1 MGKLL
6 KPLSVF
12 LTVLLLSA
20 AVFGCGTQKDNNSGA
35 TPEPEKKVE
44 EGLTLPLKKPVSI
57 KAWMIL
63 TAKVRAIAPSFGETE
78 IAKELEKRTGVKVE
92 YIHPLEGQEK
102 EQFNLM
108 IAARD
113 LPDIFIGGLGYYG
126 IQKAFNEG
134 IVVELNELQTK
145 YGPNLTKLYKQ
156 YPEILPNTATEDG
169 KIYATPVIKADVKM
183 TEGPMLRKDWL
194 NELGM
199 KVPTTIDE
207 WYTVLK
213 AFKEKKNAKAPLTG
227 TPAQLNNN
235 SLVGAFGIINTDFV
249 EKGKYV
255 YGAADLR
262 FKDYLATMAKW
273 YKEGLIDQEF
283 ATLNAKLIDAKMTNG
298 QAGAMIGLSGGN
310 MQTYLN
316 TLYGKGTPY
325 DMVGAPYPA
334 LKAGEPAKFLN
345 TIQNINPVGFI
356 TSASKYPK
364 ECMAWLDYGY
374 GKEGMMLNN
383 YGIEGASYEMKEGK
397 PTRLNEKNVRADGV
411 NMMPNFVRAGVDNGP
426 FMNIFENIPMHKQ
439 QTEASAAWGKYTK
452 EANAANTTYRGLFTD
467 EEAAKL
473 KSIESELNTYKSEFR
488 MKVIMGQESLDKFD
502 SYVAQMKKLGLDE
515 FIQIKQKGY
524 DKFAK
529 AFPEALKPSNSNWE
543 DFYK

>member
-1 MGKLL
+1 MRKLL
-6 KPLSVF
+6 KPLSIS

-20 AVFGCGTQKDNNSGA
+20 AVSGCGAQKGNKSET
-35 TPEPEKKVE
+35 TPEPDKKVE
-44 EGLTLPLKKPVSI
+44 EGLTLPLKEPVNI

-63 TAKVRAIAPSFGETE
+63 TKKVRAIATDFGETE

-108 IAARD
+108 IASRD

-126 IQKAFNEG
+126 VQKAFSEG
-134 IVVELNELQTK
+134 IVIELNELQEK

-169 KIYATPVIKADVKM
+169 KIYGVPTIQKVKM
-183 TEGPMLRKDWL
+183 SEGPMLRKDWL
-194 NELGM
+194 DELGL

-227 TPAQLNNN
+227 TMLQLSNN
-235 SLVGAFGIINTDFV
+235 SLVGAFGVIDGDFI

-255 YGAADLR
+255 LGYADPR
-262 FKDYLATMAKW
+262 YKDYLATMAKW

-316 TLYGKGTPY
+316 TMYGKGTSY
-325 DMVGAPYPA
+325 DLVGAPYPA
-334 LKAGEPAKFLN
+334 LKAGELAKFLN
-345 TIQNINPVGFI
+345 TVEAIKPIGYI

-383 YGIEGASYEMKEGK
+383 YGIEGVSYEMKDGK
-397 PTRLNEKNVRADGV
+397 PSRLNEKNVRADGV
-411 NMMPNFVRAGVDNGP
+411 NMMPNFVRAGVDSGP
-426 FMNIFENIPMHKQ
+426 FMNIFEDIPMYKQ
-439 QTEASAAWGKYTK
+439 QTEARNAWEKYAK
-452 EANAANTTYRGLFTD
+452 EANEAATRYRGLFTD
-467 EEAAKL
+467 EESARIKAL
-473 KSIESELNTYKSEFR
+473 EAELNTYRSEYKI
-488 MKVIMGQESLDKFD
+488 KVIMGQESLDKFD
-502 SYVAQMKKLGLDE
+502 SYVAQLKKMGMDE
-515 FIQIKQKGY
+515 FVQIKQKAY